1 MKISFIFCI
10 HEKQKKKTNY
20 VIHVFLGVARIGIAE
35 KEASAFSPGMIT
47 DLSKFILTYPKPAMP
62 VACPPCELVPHWPG

>member
-10 HEKQKKKTNY
+10 HEKVKIY
-20 VIHVFLGVARIGIAE
+20 VIHVFLGVARMGIAE

-47 DLSKFILTYPKPAMP
+47 DLSKFILTCPKPVRP
-62 VACPPCELVPHWPG
+62 VACPTCELVPHWPR